1 MKRIVSL
8 VLAAVLVLA
17 PCVQGFA
24 TDLEPKQQ
32 EAVSQDES
40 SLVNPMTRE
49 GGTPEDGLTVGTPED
64 PADSKDSGEE
74 NGGGTPGDPSDAE
87 PAEGP
92 DAGTEIIME
101 GEPEVTEAASD
112 VKGQID
118 VYIMQ
123 ALAFKSDITF
133 TVSLTGMEPKE
144 IIFKAGETDPAALQ
158 QGVTF
163 DNLENG
169 SYTLSISAPGYRT
182 RTREIEVQ
190 GLAYKLTY
198 STGFLGWYTYT
209 KDTKHPGV
217 LRIGDVNK
225 DGEIDDT
232 DKNLLVDKI
241 DAMLEDSAAENAS
254 EDLNL
259 DKKVDLADLNYFV
272 QGYFVHAV
280 AARGLFRSAAYCT

>member
-24 TDLEPKQQ
+24 TDLESKQQ

-133 TVSLTGMEPKE
+133 TVSLTGTAPAVDTKSKE
-144 IIFKAGETDPAALQ
+144 ITFKAGILPHYSRVLPLIIWRTEVIHFP
-158 QGVTF
+158 
-163 DNLENG
+163 
-169 SYTLSISAPGYRT
+169 YRRRDT
-182 RTREIEVQ
+182 VPVPVR
-190 GLAYKLTY
+190 LTY
-198 STGFLGWYTYT
+198 RGW
-209 KDTKHPGV
+209 P
-217 LRIGDVNK
+217 I
-225 DGEIDDT
+225 
-232 DKNLLVDKI
+232 
-241 DAMLEDSAAENAS
+241 S
-254 EDLNL
+254 
-259 DKKVDLADLNYFV
+259 
-272 QGYFVHAV
+272 
-280 AARGLFRSAAYCT
+280 

>member
-133 TVSLTGMEPKE
+133 TVSLTGTAPAVDTKSKE
-144 IIFKAGETDPAALQ
+144 ITFKAGETDPAALQ
-158 QGVTF
+158 RGVTF

-182 RTREIEVQ
+182 RTRAIDVQ

-209 KDTKHPGV
+209 PENKHPGV

-241 DAMLEDSAAENAS
+241 DAMLEDSTAENAS

-259 DKKVDLADLNYFV
+259 DKKVDLDRKSV
-272 QGYFVHAV
+272 V
-280 AARGLFRSAAYCT
+280 